1 MTLTCGVV
9 VVELRGF
16 EPLTPCMPSRDPRH
30 SAHHEPSRSRALPQ
44 GSRAGAWWFVRL
56 RRAELLRACCAK
68 RTFICAS
75 IEASLE
81 IVTSRC
87 GPSGGAVRVGS
98 GAQEANDP
106 GWRCATLGDL
116 PAAADHGRRQR
127 SPGGGV
133 HRKAGQT
140 AAACDEWRSGR
151 AVLFTGP
158 LHRLLGRTRCCPAR
172 ASSDAG
178 VEILPAPP
186 ELDNLRH
193 LQLLPTG
200 RMAEPAQARAAIQM
214 GGCTDGG
221 VEERGAG
228 DAHRS
233 RGDS

>member
-1 MTLTCGVV
+1 VTLTCGVV

-127 SPGGGV
+127 CPVVAYTERLARLRPHAMNGAPGEPSSSPGRFTV
-133 HRKAGQT
+133 YLAELAVALLALHLTRVS
-140 AAACDEWRSGR
+140 RSC
-151 AVLFTGP
+151 
-158 LHRLLGRTRCCPAR
+158 RLRP
-172 ASSDAG
+172 
-178 VEILPAPP
+178 
-186 ELDNLRH
+186 N
-193 LQLLPTG
+193 
-200 RMAEPAQARAAIQM
+200 
-214 GGCTDGG
+214 
-221 VEERGAG
+221 
-228 DAHRS
+228 
-233 RGDS
+233 